1 MLSVLKE
8 KDEDIQA
15 LRRFYESILL
25 EKEDTIS
32 NLQSHISSLNSQIN
46 EYRKQL
52 VIAQEEC
59 TMTDYLLEQ
68 TVSN

>member
-25 EKEDTIS
+25 EKEDTIQ
-32 NLQSHISSLNSQIN
+32 NLQLQISSLNSQIN

-52 VIAQEEC
+52 VVIQEEC
-59 TMTDYLLEQ
+59 TMKDYLLEQ
-68 TVSN
+68 TVSD